1 MEFEIAVEGPADL
14 LREVCRELGFGS
26 GRNGEKRNP
35 VISTGRSESRIVLT
49 ETEATVNSVLER
61 AAAAVDRVEKR
72 TGVSDRIAFRVWN
85 RAYSEPPAGGDRPR
99 APFHPV
105 RSLSIQPWYPGLG
118 DERPREAI
126 LLDPNHA
133 FGTGQHPTTRM
144 CLQCLE
150 DLAPEG
156 VQGKRV
162 LDFGCGSAILS
173 LAASCMGAAAVMGVE
188 RDPAAAKAAVRNV
201 GLNGWS
207 DRIRIEA
214 GSWERVHGRFD
225 LVFANLV
232 PAALV
237 LAEGSIHRH
246 LEAEGLAVIS
256 GFGRARLDEMES
268 FFASTGLHPLRRL
281 EEAGWGALVMV
292 RPE

>member
-1 MEFEIAVEGPADL
+1 MKFEIAVEGPADL
-14 LREVCRELGFGS
+14 LKEVCRELGFGN
-26 GRNGEKRNP
+26 GRNGEKRSP
-35 VISTGRSESRIVLT
+35 SISTGRPEARFVLT
-49 ETEATVNSVLER
+49 ETEATVNSMLEQ
-61 AAAAVDRVEKR
+61 AAAVVDRVEKR
-72 TGVSDRIAFRVWN
+72 AGVSDRIAFRVWN
-85 RAYSEPPAGGDRPR
+85 RAYAEPPAGGDRPR

-118 DERPREAI
+118 TERPSGTI

-150 DLAPEG
+150 DLAPDG
-156 VQGKRV
+156 IQGKRV

-173 LAASCMGAAAVMGVE
+173 LAASCMGAAAVIGVE
-188 RDPAAAKAAVRNV
+188 RDPTAAGAAVRNV
-201 GLNGWS
+201 DLNGWS
-207 DRIRIEA
+207 DRIRIET
-214 GSWERVHGRFD
+214 GSWERVHGCFD
-225 LVFANLV
+225 LVLANLV

-237 LAEGSIHRH
+237 LAEGSIHQH
-246 LEAEGLAVIS
+246 LEPEGLAVIS

-268 FFASTGLHPLRRL
+268 FFVSTGLLPFRRL
-281 EEAGWGALVMV
+281 EEAGWGALIMA